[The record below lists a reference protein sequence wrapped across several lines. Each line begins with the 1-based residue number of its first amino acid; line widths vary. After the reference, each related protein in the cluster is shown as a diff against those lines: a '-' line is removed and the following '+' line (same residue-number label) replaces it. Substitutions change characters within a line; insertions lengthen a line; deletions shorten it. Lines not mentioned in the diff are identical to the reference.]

1 MNPVAAEITYLPLI
15 IYIIGVLV
23 VVGFMLSTVI
33 FGERHKGRETDFPW
47 EAGIKT
53 TGTARIR
60 FSSKFY
66 IYAMLFVIFDLEVV
80 FMTAWAIA
88 GKELG
93 WMGYSAFLVFLVVL
107 LAGLIYEWRVGALDW
122 VSTDKKYSL
131 RTKEPERK

>member
-1 MNPVAAEITYLPLI
+1 MSTGSEVTYIPLLV
-15 IYIIGVLV
+15 YILGVLV
-23 VVGFMLSTVI
+23 VAGFMLSTVI

-47 EAGIKT
+47 ESGIKV
-53 TGTARIR
+53 TGSARIR

-80 FMTAWAIA
+80 FITAWAVA

-93 WMGYSAFLVFLVVL
+93 WAGYSALLVFLFILV
-107 LAGLIYEWRVGALDW
+107 AGLIYEWRVGALDW

-131 RTKEPERK
+131 RTRSPEKK